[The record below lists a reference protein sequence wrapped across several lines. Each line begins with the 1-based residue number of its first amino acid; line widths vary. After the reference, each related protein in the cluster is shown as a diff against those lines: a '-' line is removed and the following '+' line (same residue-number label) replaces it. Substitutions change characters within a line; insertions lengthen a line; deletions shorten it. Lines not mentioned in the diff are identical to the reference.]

1 VREWASKFRP
11 EEGDKYGILSELH
24 TLALAYSRV
33 RKTSSNR
40 SKEHGLCRGID
51 DIIEIAF
58 SAKTDR
64 HCNFKYALSLLATQT
79 LSTLTLEPKKAIIL
93 QG

>member
-1 VREWASKFRP
+1 MREWASKLRH
-11 EEGDKYGILSELH
+11 EEGDKYGTLSELR

-33 RKTSSNR
+33 PKTTSNR

-64 HCNFKYALSLLATQT
+64 YRDFKYVLSLLAT
-79 LSTLTLEPKKAIIL
+79 
-93 QG
+93 